1 MHPDE
6 YERRTLVSE
15 RRTLVRVNE
24 ATTYCEI
31 CLENPEACDCA
42 EFACPRCPDH
52 AYVCGACGYHC
63 ADVSER
69 GVMPCR

>member
-1 MHPDE
+1 MNPAE
-6 YERRTLVSE
+6 YK

-52 AYVCGACGYHC
+52 TYVCGACGYHC
-63 ADVSER
+63 ADER
-69 GVMPCR
+69 SVV